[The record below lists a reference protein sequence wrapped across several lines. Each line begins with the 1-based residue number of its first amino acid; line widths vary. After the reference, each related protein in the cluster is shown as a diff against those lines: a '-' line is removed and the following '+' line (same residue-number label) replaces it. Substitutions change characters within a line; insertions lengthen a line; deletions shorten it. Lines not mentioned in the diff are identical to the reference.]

1 MIYETHTHTHTHT
14 HTKYQRSMMFLKLPV
29 SKVTLTFSFY
39 SDCQPHPLFLHY
51 LPLPLEIS
59 RFLVPCSLFWIS
71 LLCPPLLHLWPLL
84 FFPTFSDSPWTFPF
98 TPLMSI
104 SRNKARMLTLDTFI
118 QHSFASPG
126 HSNQRRK
133 RNKRNPDWKRRKT
146 VPICRWHDTILYT
159 EKS

>member
-1 MIYETHTHTHTHT
+1 MIYETHTHTHKIPDVHDVSQIASFKG
-14 HTKYQRSMMFLKLPV
+14 HFNILILLWLPASPFV
-29 SKVTLTFSFY
+29 FA
-39 SDCQPHPLFLHY
+39 
-51 LPLPLEIS
+51 LPLPAFGDTTL
-59 RFLVPCSLFWIS
+59 PCSLQPLLIS